1 METAL
6 SWFASS
12 AAGAAGTAG
21 TAGVGAAGAGA
32 AAGAAF
38 GLRDALALVSGGL
51 QVAGGFQQANAL
63 RSQAEMERFNAR
75 SEEIAGQQAAN
86 AARQRLLETL
96 AAQNAAFAASGAT
109 LDGTPQD
116 VMAQTQSDGDR
127 ELSIMRSQTAMN
139 AGARRM
145 QAGIYGQQATGAI
158 VQGFGRA
165 AGTLFDYV
173 DRRDRIGRV
182 PDRPQPLP
190 PDPR

>member
-6 SWFASS
+6 SWFAS
-12 AAGAAGTAG
+12 AAGSAGAAGTAAGTAG
-21 TAGVGAAGAGA
+21 TAAT
-32 AAGAAF
+32 AAF

-51 QVAGGFQQANAL
+51 QIAGGFQQANAL

-75 SEEIAGQQAAN
+75 SEEIAGMQAAN
-86 AARQRLLETL
+86 ATRQRLLETL
-96 AAQNAAFAASGAT
+96 AAQNAAYAASGAT
-109 LDGTPQD
+109 LEGTPQD
-116 VMAQTQSDGDR
+116 VMAQTQSDGER
-127 ELSIMRSQTAMN
+127 ELSILRSQTTMN

-173 DRRDRIGRV
+173 DRRDRIGQV
-182 PDRPQPLP
+182 PQPRTP
-190 PDPR
+190 GPGPGNPR